1 MDYQVLF
8 NIALTLAAFLGGWVL
23 NNITKALDRLDKD
36 VRDMPISYVTKADY
50 RSDLHDIKTLLTR
63 IDDKLDGK
71 VDKAR

>member
-1 MDYQVLF
+1 MDYQALF
-8 NIALTLAAFLGGWVL
+8 NIAITLASFLGGWVL

-36 VRDMPISYVTKADY
+36 VRDMPTSYVSKVDY

-71 VDKAR
+71 ADKP